1 MTTRKVG
8 EFTVTAVS
16 DGVLYSNHD
25 VILGVDKD
33 ESARLTGVPYGQP
46 LPLDVNS
53 LPDPPQRQADPERR
67 RHRAGAAADAEEP
80 RQAAAESA
88 RHRRRRRRPI
98 DIIMLTHLHSDHSL
112 GLVDEQGRA
121 VFPKAELFIHEV
133 EAAFWLDRAL
143 QPTIPSASS
152 RNSNRQRAVTAP
164 YRDRIRRIKDGE
176 VLPGITAMLRP
187 GHTPGHT
194 NWLIQSG
201 GERLLIWG
209 DIVHLAAVQL
219 ARPEARLIFDVDSD
233 LAAATRARVLDWA
246 AKERLTVAGAHL
258 AFPGFGRVA
267 KAAIASRSRRP
278 NVVSRDTKT
287 LNGLQADGT
296 LLRPS
301 GRMHNDK
308 AKLAHADCCRVVLT
322 FVVGVWV
329 NNYRTSHAAPQITS
343 TK

>member
-1 MTTRKVG
+1 MSTKKVG

-25 VILGVDKD
+25 VILGVDKE

-53 LPDPPQRQADPERR
+53 FLVRHNSKLILSDAGTGQGLQPVQKNLGQLPANLRALGAPP
-67 RHRAGAAADAEEP
+67 AA
-80 RQAAAESA
+80 
-88 RHRRRRRRPI
+88 I

-121 VFPKAELFIHEV
+121 VFPKAELLIHEV

-143 QPTIPSASS
+143 QPGDPERIVG
-152 RNSNRQRAVTAP
+152 NSNKQRATLAP
-164 YRDRIRRIKDGE
+164 YKGRIRRIKDGE
-176 VLPGITAMLRP
+176 VLPGITAMMRP

-219 ARPEARLIFDVDSD
+219 ARPEARLIYDVDTD
-233 LAAATRARVLDWA
+233 LAAATRATVLDWA

-258 AFPGFGRVA
+258 VFPGFGRVTKNGA
-267 KAAIASRSRRP
+267 RFGIEAA
-278 NVVSRDTKT
+278 
-287 LNGLQADGT
+287 
-296 LLRPS
+296 
-301 GRMHNDK
+301 
-308 AKLAHADCCRVVLT
+308 
-322 FVVGVWV
+322 
-329 NNYRTSHAAPQITS
+329 
-343 TK
+343 